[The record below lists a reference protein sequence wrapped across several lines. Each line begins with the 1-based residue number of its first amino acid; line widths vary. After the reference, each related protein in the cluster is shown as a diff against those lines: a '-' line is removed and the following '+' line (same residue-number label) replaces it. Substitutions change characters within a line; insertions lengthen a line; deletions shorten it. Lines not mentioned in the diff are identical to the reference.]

1 MESDKDEKFK
11 KDFEKLFNPEIL
23 KKNLIRSSLYL
34 TAFEL
39 LKYAIEQRI
48 KGFLCIGQE
57 MDENFEYFNC
67 QDYKDKIVNRRI
79 PQLNNNKNV
88 YYSSCLWLK
97 EANVITEDEVEEL
110 QKIRLHRNK
119 IGHEIPKLMIDCDH
133 EINLDLFESIKRL
146 FTKIEQWWIVEFEMP
161 ANPEYDNFDYDSL
174 DMNEVKSGNM
184 ILLNYLIDVVK
195 YEIKKENPAV
205 ASHVAG

>member
-1 MESDKDEKFK
+1 MSDKDAKFK
-11 KDFEKLFNPEIL
+11 KDIEKLLNPGII

-39 LKYAIEQRI
+39 LKYAVEQRI
-48 KGFLCIGQE
+48 KSFLCIGQE
-57 MDENFEYFNC
+57 MDENFEYLNC
-67 QDYKDKIVNRRI
+67 QNYKDKIVNRII

-97 EANVITEDEVEEL
+97 EADAITEYEVEEL

-119 IGHEIPKLMIDCDH
+119 IGHEMPKLMIDSDH

-146 FTKIEQWWIVEFEMP
+146 LTKIEQWWIVEFEMP
-161 ANPEYDNFDYDSL
+161 TNPDYDNFDYDSL
-174 DMNEVKSGNM
+174 DMNEVNSGNM
-184 ILLNYLIDVVK
+184 ILLNHLIDIVK
-195 YEIKKENPAV
+195 NEMKNENH
-205 ASHVAG
+205 S